1 MGPPKDY
8 IILIDKDTNKTV
20 ATLAWDDSE
29 YLEALIEAEGHKIIG
44 KISSGSETE
53 ARNYGDQ
60 VLR

>member
-1 MGPPKDY
+1 MPPKDY
-8 IILIDKDTNKTV
+8 IIYIDKDTDKTV
-20 ATLAWDDSE
+20 AILAW
-29 YLEALIEAEGHKIIG
+29 AAAGVIEDKLKDYGHKIIG